1 MGLAN
6 TATAGNATIVTNSI
20 NANLEMHFN
29 ALSKD
34 VKNWPAW
41 SINER
46 SGTYLKIPSSI
57 QLDGRRKGE
66 GLKAGTGS
74 QSPLR

>member
-1 MGLAN
+1 MGL
-6 TATAGNATIVTNSI
+6 ATAGNATIVTNSI
-20 NANLEMHFN
+20 NANFEMHFN

-34 VKNWPAW
+34 VKNWP
-41 SINER
+41 E

-66 GLKAGTGS
+66 GLK
-74 QSPLR
+74 